1 MSINFRAV
9 RGLRQQPLL
18 VCVSSPAFECV
29 TAGGFPLRA
38 AANVGR
44 LIKLWEARE
53 APYTAVR
60 ANNAERAERGWGQSR
75 EHFDAGELVFDSV
88 RCSLL
93 RNHKFR
99 SFHDD
104 IGAPPIT
111 MIGGGLETTILATAI
126 DAYWFNIPLTIVG
139 DAVYPTRHFSEAECA
154 TTLKILSNFVDVVDL
169 EFVEND

>member
-18 VCVSSPAFECV
+18 VCVSSPFNGAS
-29 TAGGFPLRA
+29 AGGFATQA
-38 AANVGR
+38 AANIR
-44 LIKLWEARE
+44 KIIELWEVRE

-60 ANNAERAERGWGQSR
+60 SNIEHAQLDHPAQSKV
-75 EHFDAGELVFDSV
+75 FAAGELVFDSV
-88 RCSLL
+88 RCSIL

-104 IGAPPIT
+104 IGAPPII
-111 MIGGGLETTILATAI
+111 MIGAGVESTILASAM
-126 DAYWFNIPLTIVG
+126 DAYWFDIPFTIIG
-139 DAVYPTRHFSEAECA
+139 DAVYPVRNLTEAECGTA
-154 TTLKILSNFVDVVDL
+154 LKLMSNFVDIVNV

>member
-18 VCVSSPAFECV
+18 VCVSTPAFDYSTV
-29 TAGGFPLRA
+29 GGYPLRA

-44 LIKLWEARE
+44 LIKLWETRE

-60 ANNAERAERGWGQSR
+60 SGGARGQNDLRPGGALF
-75 EHFDAGELVFDSV
+75 EAGELVFDSV

-104 IGAPPIT
+104 IGAPPIM
-111 MIGGGLETTILATAI
+111 MIGGGLESTIVATAI
-126 DAYWFNIPLTIVG
+126 DAYWFNIQLTVIG
-139 DAVYPTRHFSEAECA
+139 DAVYPARNLTVGECG
-154 TTLKILSNFVDVVDL
+154 TVLKILSNFVDVVNL